1 MSVHE
6 LFDRAAE
13 RYDAARRQLL
23 PCFDDL
29 YGVALRLLPADR
41 ALPLRVLDIG
51 AGTGLFAALIAEQ
64 YPRAELT
71 LIDLAPDMLAKAG
84 ERMARYGP
92 RVAIRQLDMLE
103 IGQLGKFDA
112 IVSALAIHH
121 ATDAQKQAIFRAIA
135 SMLPPGGR
143 FVHVEQVLG
152 PTPAIESAYEQAWL
166 DAVRAK
172 GVSPADLAAAQERMR
187 HDRAAPLAA
196 QLGWLAEAG
205 FASVHCWYQWYR
217 FVVYSGERPDP
228 GAAPA

>member
-135 SMLPPGGR
+135 SMLPHLAET
-143 FVHVEQVLG
+143 VSA
-152 PTPAIESAYEQAWL
+152 TPMPAEPASAP
-166 DAVRAK
+166 
-172 GVSPADLAAAQERMR
+172 PAARNT
-187 HDRAAPLAA
+187 P
-196 QLGWLAEAG
+196 LGWT
-205 FASVHCWYQWYR
+205 
-217 FVVYSGERPDP
+217 GERASDRRSSRNTRVIA
-228 GAAPA
+228 GAVTVTLEIGRAHV